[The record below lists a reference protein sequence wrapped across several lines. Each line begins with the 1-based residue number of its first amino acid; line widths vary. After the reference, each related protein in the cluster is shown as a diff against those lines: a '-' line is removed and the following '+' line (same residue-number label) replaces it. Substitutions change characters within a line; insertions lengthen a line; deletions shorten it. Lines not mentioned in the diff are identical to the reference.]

1 MAINQ
6 VKYGN
11 TTLIDLTDTTAIASD
26 VASGKYFY
34 GKDGIKTL
42 GTASGGGSL
51 EVETGTFTPTTDVA
65 RPEISF
71 TNTHTLPPCY
81 VSIYDVGDTIQP
93 SNSAV
98 GMTYIDTYRL
108 LGTGYVYSSSKLRY
122 GTIQY
127 IYRGTSTTSLNTGTV
142 HFTYN
147 SDTPLPSNGSTSYAR
162 YWATESKFYPYT
174 NSTTRYFY
182 SGRSYKWVAVWKW

>member
-34 GKDGIKTL
+34 GKDGVKTL
-42 GTASGGGSL
+42 GTASGGGG
-51 EVETGTFTPTTDVA
+51 VEYESGTYIPTQDIA
-65 RPEISF
+65 RPYISF
-71 TNTHTLPPCY
+71 SKTHTLPPTY

-93 SNSAV
+93 NNSVVA
-98 GMTYIDTYRL
+98 MTYIDMYRIF
-108 LGTGYVYSSSKLRY
+108 GGSYMYSTTAARY

-127 IYRGTSTTSLNTGTV
+127 IYRGTSATSLNTGTV
-142 HFTYN
+142 HLTYN
-147 SDTPLPSNGSTSYAR
+147 SDNTSSSSSSYAR
-162 YWATESKFYPYT
+162 YWADPSGFHPYSNAT
-174 NSTTRYFY
+174 SRYFFA
-182 SGRSYKWVAVWKW
+182 GRTYKWYAFWK